1 MPKLWKIFGIAA
13 TTFVVSCDRST
24 YNSEA
29 SPSAVTQL
37 APAASVRDI
46 RDTFEIRGNAPVSI
60 VQLRHVADQIGLQFE
75 QRPRDRTLMSCVLDD
90 QEKYELGL
98 FMSGLDERMRM
109 ARRYVVAYRDDGT
122 VLCIETRHE
131 HAGAP

>member
-1 MPKLWKIFGIAA
+1 MSKLYKIFGITA
-13 TTFVVSCDRST
+13 TAFVISCDRSA
-24 YNSEA
+24 YNSET
-29 SPSAVTQL
+29 SPLTVTQL

-46 RDTFEIRGNAPVSI
+46 RDTFEIHGNAPVSI
-60 VQLRHVADQIGLQFE
+60 AQLRYVADQNGLQFE
-75 QRPRDRTLMSCVLDD
+75 QRPLDRTLMSCVLDN

-98 FMSGLDERMRM
+98 FMSGLDERTSM

-122 VLCIETRHE
+122 VLCIEARHE